1 MTAADEL
8 TALVFRAL
16 YAEYDLRTFGILHV
30 VTPKGTPVYAG
41 DSLGQIARQF
51 SDHEDLPRPG
61 RPRPPGRRPATPVV
75 PWPRR
80 RSRHPFPVPAARP
93 PGSGPASPAV
103 VAAALAGL
111 LPGTA

>member
-41 DSLGQIARQF
+41 DSLGQIARQL
-51 SDHEDLPRPG
+51 SDHEDPAPDPDAPGPPAGDLPR
-61 RPRPPGRRPATPVV
+61 R
-75 PWPRR
+75 
-80 RSRHPFPVPAARP
+80 
-93 PGSGPASPAV
+93 
-103 VAAALAGL
+103 
-111 LPGTA
+111 